1 MTHQHG
7 SIRTALGRAR
17 GLGSAKE
24 GTHHWWMQRVTSIA
38 LIPLSLYLLTQLRHG
53 MTADY
58 QAFIG
63 WVSYPPVAI
72 ALILFIVTSFYHAA
86 LGIQVII
93 EDYATG
99 EGWKIALLTLN
110 NLLFFFLGVA
120 CLFAITYISFALYGR
135 TP

>member
-1 MTHQHG
+1 MTQQHG
-7 SIRTALGRAR
+7 SIRTPLARAR
-17 GLGSAKE
+17 GLGSAKD

-38 LIPLSLYLLTQLRHG
+38 LVPLSLYLATQLREG

-58 QAFIG
+58 AAFIA

-86 LGIQVII
+86 LGMQVII
-93 EDYATG
+93 EDYAG
-99 EGWKIALLTLN
+99 SEGWKIALLTLN